1 MKTILKIAAIAGAL
15 SVALAVIACG
25 SATGTN
31 AANTSNTAQT
41 SASATPTPAA
51 GGASDELAASRT
63 LYKDNCAKCH
73 QDSGKGGK
81 LTVDGKSI
89 NAHDLTSDK
98 MKKRDDDKLFD
109 DISEGSPDDGM
120 PAFKGKLTDAQINDI
135 IKYIRAGL
143 QNGSK

>member
-1 MKTILKIAAIAGAL
+1 MKTFLKIVVIAGTI

-25 SATGTN
+25 SAASTNVVANTAKTN
-31 AANTSNTAQT
+31 A
-41 SASATPTPAA
+41 ATPTPAA
-51 GGASDELAASRT
+51 AGTPDELASSRT

-81 LTVDGKSI
+81 TTVDGKQI

-98 MKKRDDDKLFD
+98 MKKRDDDKFRD
-109 DISEGSPDDGM
+109 DILEGSPDDGM

-135 IKYIRAGL
+135 IKYIRTEL
-143 QNGSK
+143 QAK